1 LTAGEVAVNLAD
13 RRLFVGGTNGT
24 NVVFLDQTSS
34 VTTVNGTTGPVGL
47 TGTGA
52 ILFAQSGKTGTFN
65 ARLATTSLTG
75 VASFNTNDFVV
86 GSTGHVGLGSTVAR
100 TNASNTFIAS
110 QTINAGTPTLTI
122 DDSVKIAT
130 FGTQNI
136 SWYDDT
142 SSYTQILQSNVVGPA
157 GSTVN
162 MPSSSGTL
170 ALVDGTV
177 SRVNGATGPVTIT
190 GAGAVLFTQT
200 GRTGSFDARLATT
213 SLTGV
218 ASFNTNDFVV
228 GSTGHVGLTGTIA
241 RTNASQTFSNTQTF
255 NTIEI
260 TGGYIRSD
268 QGYRI
273 GTNAINAQTGTSY
286 TLTGTDNGKIVTFSN
301 AATTTV
307 TIPAGLDTG
316 FNCTVIQL
324 GAGQVGFTA
333 PSGVTMQSYGNQFK
347 LIGQHASATVLEHS
361 TNLVNISG
369 NLIV

>member
-1 LTAGEVAVNLAD
+1 
-13 RRLFVGGTNGT
+13 
-24 NVVFLDQTSS
+24 
-34 VTTVNGTTGPVGL
+34 
-47 TGTGA
+47 
-52 ILFAQSGKTGTFN
+52 
-65 ARLATTSLTG
+65 
-75 VASFNTNDFVV
+75 
-86 GSTGHVGLGSTVAR
+86 
-100 TNASNTFIAS
+100 
-110 QTINAGTPTLTI
+110 
-122 DDSVKIAT
+122 
-130 FGTQNI
+130 
-136 SWYDDT
+136 
-142 SSYTQILQSNVVGPA
+142 
-157 GSTVN
+157 